1 MKPGQEGRSKMFTAE
16 MIEYYSNKPVD
27 FTKDIIRATP
37 YDYQG
42 DILSSIVTK
51 QKTAVKS
58 GHGTGKSAM
67 ESWVIL
73 WFLATRPFPKI
84 PCTAPTQ
91 HQLYDILW
99 AELSKWL
106 RQSLLEGI
114 FSWTASKL
122 YFNLH
127 PEEWFAVA
135 RTASTPESLQG
146 FHAEHLLFV
155 IDEAPGVEDDIYQPV
170 IGALS
175 GVNNKLLMCG
185 NPTKRNGFFFDA
197 FNVDASLYNLFT
209 LNSEDSPLV
218 SKEYCEFIARK
229 WGKDSDVYRVR
240 VLGLFP
246 KSNPDAFIPADWI
259 EQVMKKRII
268 INFTP
273 KIIQIGVDIARYGD
287 DSTVLATRFD
297 NKLQDL
303 EQHRKEGTT
312 QTTGHV
318 IRRVK
323 KLHGQYPY
331 HKIRVATDDGGL
343 GGGVT
348 DQLIEQK
355 REQKLTY
362 MEVLPV
368 NFGSSSDDEDFAD
381 KGGEIWGNIRDLLEY
396 EEIELPYDD
405 ELLSQFSNRIY
416 TVNSKGLIVL
426 ERKQDMKKRGLG
438 SPDKAD
444 ATALAFYEP
453 KKRKARAAT
462 YRQGM
467 R

>member
-1 MKPGQEGRSKMFTAE
+1 MFTAK
-16 MIEYYSNKPVD
+16 MIAYYLSRPVE

-37 YDYQG
+37 TDYQG
-42 DILSSIVTK
+42 DILSSIATG

-73 WFLATRPFPKI
+73 WFLSTRPFPKV

-106 RQSLLEGI
+106 RQSLLES
-114 FSWTASKL
+114 FFEWTATKV
-122 YFNLH
+122 YFKPQ

-135 RTASTPESLQG
+135 RTASTAEALQG
-146 FHAEHLLFV
+146 FHADHLLFV
-155 IDEAPGVEDDIYQPV
+155 IDEASGVANAIFQPV

-175 GVNNKLLMCG
+175 GINNKLFMCG
-185 NPTKRNGFFFDA
+185 NPTQRSGFLFDA

-218 SKEYCEFIARK
+218 SKEYCDFIARK
-229 WGKDSDVYRVR
+229 WGRDSDVYRVR

-246 KSNPDAFIPADWI
+246 KSNPDAFVPADWV
-259 EQVMKKRII
+259 ERAMKKSII
-268 INFTP
+268 IPQDP

-297 NKLQDL
+297 NKVTDM

-318 IRRVK
+318 IRKAK
-323 KLHGQYPY
+323 KIHLKYPT
-331 HKIRVATDDGGL
+331 HRIRIATDDGGL

-348 DQLIEQK
+348 DQLQEQK
-355 REQKLTY
+355 RDQKLFY
-362 MEVLPV
+362 LDILPV
-368 NFGSSSDDEDFAD
+368 NFGESSADEDYVN
-381 KGGEIWGNIRDLLEY
+381 KGGEIWGNVRNLLESQG
-396 EEIELPYDD
+396 IELPFDD
-405 ELLSQFSNRIY
+405 ELLSQFSNRKY
-416 TVNSKGLIVL
+416 TISSKGLIVL
-426 ERKQDMKKRGLG
+426 ERKEDMKKRGLG

-444 ATALAFYEP
+444 AVVLAFADKSFEDPNAVNLLKGVKIY
-453 KKRKARAAT
+453 
-462 YRQGM
+462 G
-467 R
+467 